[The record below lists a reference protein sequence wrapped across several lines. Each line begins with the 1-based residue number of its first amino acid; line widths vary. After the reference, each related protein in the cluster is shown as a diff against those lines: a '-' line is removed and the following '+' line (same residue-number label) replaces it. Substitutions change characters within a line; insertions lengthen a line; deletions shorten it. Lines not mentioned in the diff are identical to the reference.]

1 MGLGFLSIIIGI
13 LPALSVRAENCAAG
27 DRPMHQVE
35 LFFGTAIQSHSPVTM
50 RVWRQFLATEVTP
63 RFPAGLTI
71 FEARGQWQRKGGQI
85 VREGSHVLVVLYQ
98 VGEDAETRID
108 AIRAAYQKRFH
119 QDSVL
124 RVESEACVS
133 F

>member
-1 MGLGFLSIIIGI
+1 M
-13 LPALSVRAENCAAG
+13 R
-27 DRPMHQVE
+27 QVE
-35 LFFGTAIQSHSPVTM
+35 FFFGMAIRGRGPVTT
-50 RVWRQFLATEVTP
+50 RAWRRFLAAEVTP
-63 RFPAGLTI
+63 RFPSGLTI